1 MRVRWFL
8 PATAKSPTFQP
19 STVGN
24 EKQTRLSIFLS
35 VFDVHVNRSP
45 IAGVIRD
52 VRYQRGQYLN
62 AMNKA
67 SAELNEQN
75 IVTVRSDGDGQTVVF
90 KQIAGLLARRIV
102 FYPKVGDRLE
112 RGQRV
117 GLIKFG
123 SRVDVLLDASAR
135 VNVKV
140 GDRVKGGAS
149 VLAYLQPQGALA
161 AAGSSCRR
169 EGALMDQPRPQTAPP
184 AQQGDVHSPVAVY
197 HREHGAGLLRHS
209 RGHARH
215 GSPSTGTS
223 TTPPRRLASPCCSTG
238 SMAASPA

>member
-1 MRVRWFL
+1 MVRDGYLYAAPLLAAALLLGWLTNPAWAVIPCLLAFFFLWFFRD
-8 PATAKSPTFQP
+8 PEREIPQDAFAVVSPGDGKVTDV
-19 STVGN
+19 STVTAGN

-52 VRYQRGQYLN
+52 IRYQRGQYLN
-62 AMNKA
+62 AMNQA

-75 IVTVRSDGDGQTVVF
+75 IVTLENDGDSQTVVF

-102 FYPKVGDRLE
+102 FHPKVGDRLE

-135 VNVKV
+135 VNVKI
-140 GDRVKGGAS
+140 GDRVKGGSS
-149 VLAYLQPQGALA
+149 VLAYLQPQAQSQLA
-161 AAGSSCRR
+161 TAGS
-169 EGALMDQPRPQTAPP
+169 A
-184 AQQGDVHSPVAVY
+184 
-197 HREHGAGLLRHS
+197 
-209 RGHARH
+209 
-215 GSPSTGTS
+215 STS
-223 TTPPRRLASPCCSTG
+223 ERAH
-238 SMAASPA
+238 